1 MTLTSAVADPVSER
15 PEAPVRPP
23 LNEKPLAD
31 AKGSRGQPEKSGK
44 EEAPTGGRRGGKK
57 RSSPR
62 SSKTAGVARY
72 FLTKSLK
79 DGTPELD
86 RELDDENQAMIEALK
101 LDRTF
106 VVITEWRCKVDCS
119 VQGKPVIQKEAV
131 SRSAQ

>member
-1 MTLTSAVADPVSER
+1 MALTTTVADPITER
-15 PEAPVRPP
+15 PEAPARPP
-23 LNEKPLAD
+23 LDERPLAD
-31 AKGSRGQPEKSGK
+31 AKGSRSQPEKTGR
-44 EEAPTGGRRGGKK
+44 EEAPTGGRRGGRK
-57 RSSPR
+57 RSSTR
-62 SSKTAGVARY
+62 TGKTAGVARY

-86 RELDDENQAMIEALK
+86 RELSDENQAMIEALR

-106 VVITEWRCKVDCS
+106 VVVTEWRSKVDCS